1 MHYFCKRPVCT
12 SSFEKSD
19 TKADC
24 FSLNLSLTD
33 NVTGQQPLSDQNNN
47 ILEKKNSK
55 KTPKGCIVRSLSLP
69 PSTHIFVKQA
79 LEICETGTRNQ
90 LPAVF

>member
-24 FSLNLSLTD
+24 FSPNLSLRD

-47 ILEKKNSK
+47 ILAKKK
-55 KTPKGCIVRSLSLP
+55 FKEDFKRLYCQKLKFATKFM
-69 PSTHIFVKQA
+69 HF
-79 LEICETGTRNQ
+79 CEAGIRY
-90 LPAVF
+90 L